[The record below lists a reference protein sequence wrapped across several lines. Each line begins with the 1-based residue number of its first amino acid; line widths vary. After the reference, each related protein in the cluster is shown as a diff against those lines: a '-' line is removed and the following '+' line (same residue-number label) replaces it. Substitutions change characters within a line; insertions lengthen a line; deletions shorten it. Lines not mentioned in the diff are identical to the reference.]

1 VEEELLLLLDSDEE
15 LGELSL
21 ADLVAVSDFE
31 SVDDLES
38 PEELESEDFESED
51 FESEDFESEDF
62 ESDEDVLSLEP
73 FLLSDGVFGLP

>member
-1 VEEELLLLLDSDEE
+1 MEEELLLLLDSDEE

-38 PEELESEDFESED
+38 PEELESEDFES
-51 FESEDFESEDF
+51 
-62 ESDEDVLSLEP
+62 DEDVLSLEP

>member
-1 VEEELLLLLDSDEE
+1 MEEELLLLLDSDEE

-38 PEELESEDFESED
+38 PEELESDG
-51 FESEDFESEDF
+51 F
-62 ESDEDVLSLEP
+62 ESDEDELSLEP
-73 FLLSDGVFGLP
+73 LLLSDGFFGLP

>member
-38 PEELESEDFESED
+38 LEELESEG
-51 FESEDFESEDF
+51 F
-62 ESDEDVLSLEP
+62 ESDEDELSLEP
-73 FLLSDGVFGLP
+73 LLLSDGVFGLP

>member
-1 VEEELLLLLDSDEE
+1 MEEELLLLLDSDEE

-38 PEELESEDFESED
+38 PEELESEA
-51 FESEDFESEDF
+51 F
-62 ESDEDVLSLEP
+62 ESDEDELSLEP
-73 FLLSDGVFGLP
+73 LLLSDGGFGLP

>member
-1 VEEELLLLLDSDEE
+1 MLLLDSDEE

-38 PEELESEDFESED
+38 PEELESEELESED
-51 FESEDFESEDF
+51 FESDDF

>member
-1 VEEELLLLLDSDEE
+1 VEELLLLLLDSDEE

-38 PEELESEDFESED
+38 PEELESGGFESVED
-51 FESEDFESEDF
+51 E
-62 ESDEDVLSLEP
+62 LSLEP
-73 FLLSDGVFGLP
+73 LLLSDGVFGLP

>member
-1 VEEELLLLLDSDEE
+1 MEEELLLLLDSDEE

-38 PEELESEDFESED
+38 PEELESEG
-51 FESEDFESEDF
+51 F
-62 ESDEDVLSLEP
+62 ESDEDELSLEP
-73 FLLSDGVFGLP
+73 FLLSGGVFGLP

>member
-1 VEEELLLLLDSDEE
+1 MEEELLLLLDSDEE

-38 PEELESEDFESED
+38 PEELESEG
-51 FESEDFESEDF
+51 F
-62 ESDEDVLSLEP
+62 ESDEDELSLEP
-73 FLLSDGVFGLP
+73 LLLSDGVFGLP

>member
-38 PEELESEDFESED
+38 PEELESEGFD
-51 FESEDFESEDF
+51 
-62 ESDEDVLSLEP
+62 SDEDELSLEP
-73 FLLSDGVFGLP
+73 LLLSDGVFGLP